1 MTSDKSIAKGLIA
14 KYAGSDRSDVLRR
27 LEAAARAA
35 RADEQSESLKAIS
48 LQRAL
53 VVENLKHLD
62 PANRVERLKMV
73 QTIKTMDAVLALLGS
88 RSQA

>member
-14 KYAGSDRSDVLRR
+14 KYAGGDRSDVLKR

-35 RADEQSESLKAIS
+35 RADEQAEALKAVS

-62 PANRVERLKMV
+62 PTNKVERLKMV
-73 QTIKTMDAVLALLGS
+73 QTVRTMDAVLKLLGS
-88 RSQA
+88 RTQA